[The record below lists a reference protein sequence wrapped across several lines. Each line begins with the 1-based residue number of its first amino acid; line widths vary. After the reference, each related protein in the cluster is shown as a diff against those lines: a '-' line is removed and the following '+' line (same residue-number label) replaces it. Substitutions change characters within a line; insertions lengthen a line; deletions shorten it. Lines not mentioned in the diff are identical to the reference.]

1 MSLDGTISKTISNC
15 LVGDISEID
24 SQSLDCKP
32 LGSKKQKLFSYVA
45 YGLGIHSALPIPE
58 FIPAEVECDVTIHI
72 QSNDYSTGCVRVGSA
87 VGHAFAVGDAA
98 RTGTAEAVGHATRT
112 PNRKIS
118 DYIPKEVIQQPMALQ
133 LSPEEAVIYLKD
145 TGLFLVQRGN
155 RITIIPAAEASL
167 SRIQTALV
175 GTVMAILLYQ
185 RGLLVLHASVV
196 NINGGAVVFLGNSGE
211 GKSSIAAALHTQ
223 GYRIITD
230 DVAPV
235 TLNQGTA
242 KVAPSFP
249 QIKLSRE
256 VAGVLGYD
264 QDKLALLVPKL
275 NKPGYRLN
283 QDLTEALLP
292 IRCIYVL
299 VSGSQ
304 LSIKSLKLQEAVME
318 LSRHSRLNSLF
329 DSEKASHLLQC
340 AQLANQCSVYRLQ
353 RPRNLAL
360 LPELARLVAEHQFIQ
375 GQI

>member
-1 MSLDGTISKTISNC
+1 MSLDGTISKCS
-15 LVGDISEID
+15 VGDISEID
-24 SQSLDCKP
+24 SQLVDFKV
-32 LGSKKQKLFSYVA
+32 LGGKKQKLFSYVA
-45 YGLGIHSALPIPE
+45 YGLGIHSALPIPK

-72 QSNDYSTGCVRVGSA
+72 HSNDYSTASA
-87 VGHAFAVGDAA
+87 VGQ
-98 RTGTAEAVGHATRT
+98 TRT

-145 TGLFLVQRGN
+145 TGLFLVQGGN

-235 TLNQGTA
+235 TLDQGTA
-242 KVAPSFP
+242 KVASSFP

-256 VAGVLGYD
+256 VAKVLGYD
-264 QDKLALLVPKL
+264 QDKLGLLIAKL

-283 QDLTEALLP
+283 QDFTEALLP

-304 LSIKSLKLQEAVME
+304 LSIKRLKRQEAVME
-318 LSRHSRLNSLF
+318 LSHHSCLNSLF
-329 DSEKASHLLQC
+329 DSEKACHLLQC

-375 GQI
+375 GQVTR

>member
-1 MSLDGTISKTISNC
+1 MSLDGTISKTISKSS
-15 LVGDISEID
+15 VGDISEID
-24 SQSLDCKP
+24 SQLIDSKV
-32 LGSKKQKLFSYVA
+32 LGGKKQKLFSYVA

-72 QSNDYSTGCVRVGSA
+72 QSNDYSTASA
-87 VGHAFAVGDAA
+87 VGQ
-98 RTGTAEAVGHATRT
+98 TRS

-118 DYIPKEVIQQPMALQ
+118 DYIPKKVIQQPMALQ

-145 TGLFLVQRGN
+145 TGLFLVQGGN

-175 GTVMAILLYQ
+175 GTVIAILLYQ

-235 TLNQGTA
+235 TLDQGIA

-256 VAGVLGYD
+256 VAKVLGYD
-264 QDKLALLVPKL
+264 QDKLALLLPKL

-283 QDLTEALLP
+283 QDFTEALLP

-304 LSIKSLKLQEAVME
+304 LSIKRLKLQEAVME
-318 LSRHSRLNSLF
+318 LSHHSRLNSLF

-340 AQLANQCSVYRLQ
+340 AQLANKCSVYRLQ

-375 GQI
+375 GKS

>member
-1 MSLDGTISKTISNC
+1 M
-15 LVGDISEID
+15 SEID
-24 SQSLDCKP
+24 SQLVDCKV
-32 LGSKKQKLFSYVA
+32 LGGKKQKLFSYVA

-58 FIPAEVECDVTIHI
+58 FIPAEVECDVMIHI
-72 QSNDYSTGCVRVGSA
+72 QSNDYSTGCVRVA
-87 VGHAFAVGDAA
+87 EAFGHAS
-98 RTGTAEAVGHATRT
+98 RTAEAVGHALAEGQTRT

-133 LSPEEAVIYLKD
+133 LSPKEAVIYLKD
-145 TGLFLVQRGN
+145 TGLFLVQGGN
-155 RITIIPAAEASL
+155 SITIIPSAEACL

-196 NINGGAVVFLGNSGE
+196 NINGGAVVFLGDSGE
-211 GKSSIAAALHTQ
+211 GKSSIAAALHSQ

-235 TLNQGTA
+235 TLDQGTA
-242 KVAPSFP
+242 KVASSFP
-249 QIKLSRE
+249 QIKLTRE
-256 VAGVLGYD
+256 VAKVLGYD
-264 QDKLALLVPKL
+264 QDKLGLLVPKL
-275 NKPGYRLN
+275 NKPDYLLN
-283 QDLTEALLP
+283 QDFTQALLP

-304 LSIKSLKLQEAVME
+304 LSIKRLKLQEAVME

-360 LPELARLVAEHQFIQ
+360 LPELGRLVAEHQFIQ
-375 GQI
+375 GQS

>member
-1 MSLDGTISKTISNC
+1 M
-15 LVGDISEID
+15 
-24 SQSLDCKP
+24 DCKA
-32 LGSKKQKLFSYVA
+32 LGGKKQKLFSYVA
-45 YGLGIHSALPIPE
+45 YGLGIHSAVPIPE
-58 FIPAEVECDVTIHI
+58 FIPAEVECDVTIHLE
-72 QSNDYSTGCVRVGSA
+72 SNVYSTGCVRVASA
-87 VGHAFAVGDAA
+87 EAEGHALAFGQ
-98 RTGTAEAVGHATRT
+98 TRT

-118 DYIPKEVIQQPMALQ
+118 DYIPKEVIQQPMAFQ

-145 TGLFLVQRGN
+145 TGLFLVQGGN
-155 RITIIPAAEASL
+155 MIMIIPAAEATL
-167 SRIQTALV
+167 SRIRMALV

-235 TLNQGTA
+235 SLNQGTA

-249 QIKLSRE
+249 QIKLSQE
-256 VAGVLGYD
+256 VAKVLGYD
-264 QDKLALLVPKL
+264 QDKLGLLVPKL
-275 NKPGYRLN
+275 NKPGYELN
-283 QDLTEALLP
+283 QDLTQALLP

-299 VSGSQ
+299 VSGLQ
-304 LSIKSLKLQEAVME
+304 LSIKPLKLEEAVME

-340 AQLANQCSVYRLQ
+340 AQLANKCSVYRLQ

-375 GQI
+375 GKM

>member
-1 MSLDGTISKTISNC
+1 MSKCS
-15 LVGDISEID
+15 VGDISEID
-24 SQSLDCKP
+24 SQSVDCKA
-32 LGSKKQKLFSYVA
+32 LGGNKQKLFSYVA

-72 QSNDYSTGCVRVGSA
+72 QSNDYSTGCVRVAS
-87 VGHAFAVGDAA
+87 
-98 RTGTAEAVGHATRT
+98 AEAVGHATRS

-118 DYIPKEVIQQPMALQ
+118 DYIPKEVIQQPMAFQ
-133 LSPEEAVIYLKD
+133 LSRDEAVIYLKD
-145 TGLFLVQRGN
+145 TGLFLVQGGN
-155 RITIIPAAEASL
+155 TIIIIPAAGACL

-235 TLNQGTA
+235 RLDQGKA

-256 VAGVLGYD
+256 VAKVLGYD
-264 QDKLALLVPKL
+264 QDKLGLLVPKL
-275 NKPGYRLN
+275 NKPGYLLN
-283 QDLTEALLP
+283 QDFTQALLP

-304 LSIKSLKLQEAVME
+304 LSIKRLKLQEAVME
-318 LSRHSRLNSLF
+318 LSHHSRLNSLF

-360 LPELARLVAEHQFIQ
+360 LPELGRLVAEHQFIQ
-375 GQI
+375 GKM

>member
-1 MSLDGTISKTISNC
+1 MSLDGTISKTISKC
-15 LVGDISEID
+15 SVGDISEIE
-24 SQSLDCKP
+24 SQLVDCKA
-32 LGSKKQKLFSYVA
+32 LDGKKQKLFSYVA

-58 FIPAEVECDVTIHI
+58 FIPAEVESDVMIHI
-72 QSNDYSTGCVRVGSA
+72 QSNDYSTEC
-87 VGHAFAVGDAA
+87 D
-98 RTGTAEAVGHATRT
+98 
-112 PNRKIS
+112 RKIS

-145 TGLFLVQRGN
+145 TGLFLVQGGN

-167 SRIQTALV
+167 RRIQTALV

-235 TLNQGTA
+235 TLDQGTA
-242 KVAPSFP
+242 KVASSFP

-256 VAGVLGYD
+256 VAKVLGYD

-283 QDLTEALLP
+283 QDFTEALLP

-304 LSIKSLKLQEAVME
+304 LSIKRLKRQEAVME

-340 AQLANQCSVYRLQ
+340 AQLANKCSVYRLQ

-360 LPELARLVAEHQFIQ
+360 LPELASLVAEHQFIQ
-375 GQI
+375 GKM

>member
-1 MSLDGTISKTISNC
+1 MSLDGTISKKLSKC
-15 LVGDISEID
+15 SVGDMSEID
-24 SQSLDCKP
+24 SQLVDCKV
-32 LGSKKQKLFSYVA
+32 LGGKKQKLFSYVA

-58 FIPAEVECDVTIHI
+58 FIPAEVECDVMIHI
-72 QSNDYSTGCVRVGSA
+72 QSNDYSTGCVRVAS
-87 VGHAFAVGDAA
+87 
-98 RTGTAEAVGHATRT
+98 AEAVGQTRT

-133 LSPEEAVIYLKD
+133 LSPKEAVIYLKD
-145 TGLFLVQRGN
+145 TGLFLVQGGN
-155 RITIIPAAEASL
+155 SITIIPSAEACL

-185 RGLLVLHASVV
+185 RGLLVLHASIV
-196 NINGGAVVFLGNSGE
+196 NINGGAVVFLGDSGE
-211 GKSSIAAALHTQ
+211 GKSSIAAALHSQ

-235 TLNQGTA
+235 TLDQGTA
-242 KVAPSFP
+242 KVASSFP

-256 VAGVLGYD
+256 VAKVLGYD
-264 QDKLALLVPKL
+264 QDKLGLLVPKL
-275 NKPGYRLN
+275 NKPDYLLN
-283 QDLTEALLP
+283 QDFTQALLP

-304 LSIKSLKLQEAVME
+304 LSIKRLKLQEAVME

-360 LPELARLVAEHQFIQ
+360 LPELGRLVAEHQFIQ
-375 GQI
+375 GQSEKV

>member
-1 MSLDGTISKTISNC
+1 MSLDGTISKTISKSS
-15 LVGDISEID
+15 VGNISEID
-24 SQSLDCKP
+24 SQLVDSKELDCKE
-32 LGSKKQKLFSYVA
+32 LAGKKQKLFSYVA

-58 FIPAEVECDVTIHI
+58 LIPAEVECDVMIHI
-72 QSNDYSTGCVRVGSA
+72 QSNDYT
-87 VGHAFAVGDAA
+87 
-98 RTGTAEAVGHATRT
+98 TRT

-145 TGLFLVQRGN
+145 TALFLVQGGN

-235 TLNQGTA
+235 TLDQGTA
-242 KVAPSFP
+242 KVASSFP

-256 VAGVLGYD
+256 VAKVLGYD
-264 QDKLALLVPKL
+264 QDKLGLLVPKL

-283 QDLTEALLP
+283 QDLTQALLP

-304 LSIKSLKLQEAVME
+304 FSIKRVKGQEAVME

-375 GQI
+375 GKR

>member
-1 MSLDGTISKTISNC
+1 M
-15 LVGDISEID
+15 SEID
-24 SQSLDCKP
+24 NQLVDFQV
-32 LGSKKQKLFSYVA
+32 LGGKKQKLFSYFA

-58 FIPAEVECDVTIHI
+58 FIPAAVKCDVTIHI
-72 QSNDYSTGCVRVGSA
+72 ESNAYNTGC
-87 VGHAFAVGDAA
+87 D
-98 RTGTAEAVGHATRT
+98 
-112 PNRKIS
+112 RKIS
-118 DYIPKEVIQQPMALQ
+118 DYIPKEVIQQPMAFQ

-145 TGLFLVQRGN
+145 TGLFLVQGGN
-155 RITIIPAAEASL
+155 MIMIIPAAEATL
-167 SRIQTALV
+167 SRIQMALV

-249 QIKLSRE
+249 QIKLSQE
-256 VAGVLGYD
+256 VAKVLGYD
-264 QDKLALLVPKL
+264 QDKLGLLVPKL
-275 NKPGYRLN
+275 NKPGYELN
-283 QDLTEALLP
+283 QDLTQALLP

-299 VSGSQ
+299 VSGLQ
-304 LSIKSLKLQEAVME
+304 LSIKPLKLQEAVME

-340 AQLANQCSVYRLQ
+340 AQLANKCSVYRLQ

-360 LPELARLVAEHQFIQ
+360 LPELGRLVAEHQFIQ
-375 GQI
+375 GQS